1 MAPVPAAPQHDAKK
15 GVKSYRSFDSDEEIL
30 LPKKKGEEQRESSIP
45 DDERTEWQHK
55 FEWDLEV
62 DMANKEVFG
71 NEHFREN

>member
-1 MAPVPAAPQHDAKK
+1 MAPVPAAPQHVAKK